1 MKELLSDV
9 STFIETVESGNEISL
24 LLQEDSK
31 LIEFL
36 RQVKSSIMTDLY
48 KHLYLQGS
56 QAGIMYELSNIHK
69 PFGNG

>member
-9 STFIETVESGNEISL
+9 STFKETVESGNEISL
-24 LLQEDSK
+24 LLQEDGK

>member
-36 RQVKSSIMTDLY
+36 RQVKNSIMTDLY

>member
-9 STFIETVESGNEISL
+9 STFKETVESGNEISL

-36 RQVKSSIMTDLY
+36 RQVKSSIVTDLY
-48 KHLYLQGS
+48 KHLYL